1 MDSIFDAVNFEK
13 KKADDFSKK
22 EVLEK
27 ICGIFSSYFGKTSAI
42 FCYNVSGFDFEKK
55 FAGVCGDGF
64 CGYRENPINEEWA
77 FFVKNSFGDEKTDFL
92 EEDFEKSVV
101 KWCAL
106 HNEKCGFKTNTF
118 AESKQLCFPVKT
130 LQNVFVSSFLCGKK
144 GFSCE
149 QEIFLEQILRQ
160 VKSRFIEWE
169 YQFENG
175 GR

>member
-27 ICGIFSSYFGKTSAI
+27 ICGIFSSYFGKTSVI
-42 FCYNVSGFDFEKK
+42 FCYNVSGFDFEK
-55 FAGVCGDGF
+55 
-64 CGYRENPINEEWA
+64 
-77 FFVKNSFGDEKTDFL
+77 
-92 EEDFEKSVV
+92 SVV
-101 KWCAL
+101 NWCAL

-118 AESKQLCFPVKT
+118 AESKQFCIPVKT
-130 LQNVFVSSFLCGKK
+130 LQNVFVFSFLCGKK

-149 QEIFLEQILRQ
+149 QEIFLEQVLRQ